1 MQWIAVVIM
10 GVLLGLLGGGG
21 GILTVPILVSGFGF
35 TPETATGAS
44 LFVVG
49 TASIVGA
56 AQGLRTG
63 QVQIKRALALAISS
77 MIGAFLSRAV
87 LMPLIPARIGSL
99 TRGDVL
105 MIALGTIML
114 LVAYRMLQKT
124 PESDSE
130 PVSVPIVVATG
141 FGIGII
147 SGTLGAGGGF
157 LLVPAMTLLMGLTL
171 KEAVPT
177 SLAVIALQSLAG
189 FAGEL
194 SKPIAWNILLPITGI
209 SLLGMII
216 GVFLR
221 PKIAEA
227 PLKKAFAGLIVIV
240 AIYLFVKVFAG
251 L

>member
-130 PVSVPIVVATG
+130 SVSVPIVVATG
-141 FGIGII
+141 FGIGIL